1 MSTVTGWGADGS
13 ERGSLAGDRAPSEAA
28 DPAFAFTAPLIE
40 WRGPAPYFFVRVPEE
55 VAEDLAEL
63 GPDVTYGWG
72 MIPVQIRIA
81 GHVWETSL
89 WPKEG
94 GYLVPVRAAVRR
106 GLELEVGDDADVSM
120 VVATRDGRL
129 VDPSSTT
136 PRLDATE

>member
-1 MSTVTGWGADGS
+1 MA
-13 ERGSLAGDRAPSEAA
+13 EDRAPSAA
-28 DPAFAFTAPLIE
+28 VDPGFAFTAALIE

-72 MIPVQIRIA
+72 MIPVQVRIGSHA
-81 GHVWETSL
+81 WETSL

-94 GYLVPVRAAVRR
+94 GYLLPVRAVVRR
-106 GLELEVGDDADVSM
+106 GLGLQVDDEIDVSM

-129 VDPSSTT
+129 VDQSTT
-136 PRLDATE
+136 APGSLDATE